1 MGDLFLDRLVEKIS
15 AGTKT
20 QESVELRK
28 YVNII
33 DWVGR
38 GLGLNTIYSYTR
50 QYQVLRD
57 FYELLCPNCMDERD
71 KDCWGKTEEELRREV
86 LLELDWNKDVFLC
99 PVCGFVRER
108 LKYDTLGLCIGMRSG
123 KSVAAAIIASYTTML
138 WFAAGGRLD
147 KRFGLIP
154 GQRMRLSMVCT
165 SGAQTEKT
173 VWGAYTSLM
182 DYMQDV
188 TLKKLLSEKQ
198 IVEKEGLGLTNIS
211 KIKEVEWRFN
221 NLEILSLHSNSGS
234 LAGGTGLLSILD
246 EYSRFDLGESKRS
259 AAEVHAVLER
269 SLRTIRSLKK
279 TAVDD
284 LFGRFIVIGSPYY
297 TGEDA
302 DNLPIDPLLRL
313 IKQGGEKQLGLHLP
327 TWEFN
332 PYISREDLDDEYRRD
347 YWSSERD
354 YGANPKG
361 GALAFFE
368 NQDVALSVIVPGQGI
383 EFSQVEEKRGEIKFI
398 TGIISSFNIDKFAEY
413 TVHVDLSVKHD
424 KLSMAFAKKEGN
436 GVVVVGV
443 MVLVPTG
450 GLSIWIDTP
459 LEILLAL
466 KNDVKIKLC
475 TFDQWNSVSAIQRL
489 EVEGIP
495 VRRRSIGDNEL
506 EEYKKL
512 SYLGLVKVIDTGNE
526 GIRELKRE
534 IKTVRRVD
542 GKIAHVDV
550 LMSVAGAVTAWTFK
564 EVDKNIN
571 KVSGI
576 AGRAQKLGCKV
587 IPFRRW

>member
-1 MGDLFLDRLVEKIS
+1 MLAVLVCF
-15 AGTKT
+15 
-20 QESVELRK
+20 
-28 YVNII
+28 
-33 DWVGR
+33 
-38 GLGLNTIYSYTR
+38 
-50 QYQVLRD
+50 QY
-57 FYELLCPNCMDERD
+57 
-71 KDCWGKTEEELRREV
+71 W
-86 LLELDWNKDVFLC
+86 
-99 PVCGFVRER
+99 
-108 LKYDTLGLCIGMRSG
+108 
-123 KSVAAAIIASYTTML
+123 
-138 WFAAGGRLD
+138 
-147 KRFGLIP
+147 
-154 GQRMRLSMVCT
+154 T
-165 SGAQTEKT
+165 STA
-173 VWGAYTSLM
+173 
-182 DYMQDV
+182 
-188 TLKKLLSEKQ
+188 
-198 IVEKEGLGLTNIS
+198 
-211 KIKEVEWRFN
+211 
-221 NLEILSLHSNSGS
+221 
-234 LAGGTGLLSILD
+234 
-246 EYSRFDLGESKRS
+246 FDLGESKRS

-279 TAVDD
+279 TVVDD

-302 DNLPIDPLLRL
+302 DNLPVDPLLRL

-354 YGANPKG
+354 YGANPRG

-383 EFSQVEEKRGEIKFI
+383 GFNQVEEKRGDINFI

-424 KLSMAFAKKEGN
+424 KLSMAFAKKEGD
-436 GVVVVGV
+436 GAVVVGIL
-443 MVLVPTG
+443 VLVPTG

-466 KNDVKIKLC
+466 KNDIKIKLV

-512 SYLGLVKVIDTGNE
+512 SYLGLVKVIDTGGN
-526 GIRELKRE
+526 GVKELRRE

-550 LMSVAGAVTAWTFK
+550 LMSVAGAVTAWTLK

-571 KVSGI
+571 RVLGMT
-576 AGRAQKLGCKV
+576 GRAQKLGCKV